1 MVTTRGGQASS
12 SQSEETTSGKT
23 KRQRSP
29 RYRHVGRE
37 VSKAGPA
44 ISYEDLDKLEY
55 GYRRVARAGSP
66 DARPGVGEVEDRR
79 IKPDGRVSYKY
90 LRYLNEDDIYPVF
103 YPRDEHLYNY
113 ISEVKF
119 GNPPCKVPSQA
130 RLLENAILT
139 GRDVLEGTVTSS
151 ERMFFPG
158 VERKWEFP
166 SGVNDFNLIDN
177 RLTRAPFYTPA
188 LWGHSDGQIR
198 REQDRAGLF
207 LAPCK
212 WGYHAEPLVLDCLAM
227 RFRMGAAAGWYNDL
241 NLRSP
246 HTFRPG
252 GVEFTDYVLE
262 HYMPLLERV
271 DLYHSVYAAKFHYPI
286 FQGICCGLMEV
297 FLKE

>member
-1 MVTTRGGQASS
+1 M
-12 SQSEETTSGKT
+12 
-23 KRQRSP
+23 
-29 RYRHVGRE
+29 
-37 VSKAGPA
+37 
-44 ISYEDLDKLEY
+44 
-55 GYRRVARAGSP
+55 
-66 DARPGVGEVEDRR
+66 
-79 IKPDGRVSYKY
+79 
-90 LRYLNEDDIYPVF
+90 
-103 YPRDEHLYNY
+103 
-113 ISEVKF
+113 KF

-166 SGVNDFNLIDN
+166 SGVNDFNLLDN

-297 FLKE
+297 FLKELKTFYTAKGDTSLDLWSLHQISGLPLDGEPYDECCPGDEDKDSTDSEGNYQFGRSLRFWLKHKNSIGLWQGGGQRTTGSATSKHYIVIIILRWKVCGVEHKL